1 MEIFSDTVS
10 DTLPAV
16 LRRNAGQQLRQLRN
30 AHGLTRTQLGTLLG
44 YGLRQGPSR
53 VGQIEAAL
61 RSPTPIQR
69 RALHTAFGVLPSGW
83 DEADAIEAAATS
95 ARLNAE
101 AAERKARQPAEDL
114 EKAQVVAL
122 LLGLRGRVG
131 EVLANPDACG
141 VVLQS
146 PFQFWRRCPLG
157 ALLLGMRG
165 PLRIPGHTDLWMV
178 GGLGSLLCRRGSLTL
193 LSASGELTEQEC
205 TMELHHH
212 IGRRAI
218 DACLPQLP
226 AHRPSRW
233 TVSDA
238 VKQLLGKRSLLG
250 KRPAATLQVR
260 RK

>member
-1 MEIFSDTVS
+1 
-10 DTLPAV
+10 
-16 LRRNAGQQLRQLRN
+16 
-30 AHGLTRTQLGTLLG
+30 
-44 YGLRQGPSR
+44 
-53 VGQIEAAL
+53 
-61 RSPTPIQR
+61 
-69 RALHTAFGVLPSGW
+69 VLPSGW

-157 ALLLGMRG
+157 ALVLGMRG

-178 GGLGSLLCRRGSLTL
+178 GGLGSLLNRQGYLTL
-193 LSASGELTEQEC
+193 LSARGSASGELTQQAS
-205 TMELHHH
+205 TWELHHH

-218 DACLPQLP
+218 EACLPQLP

-233 TVSDA
+233 SVSDA
-238 VKQLLGKRSLLG
+238 
-250 KRPAATLQVR
+250 AE
-260 RK
+260 